1 MNRIILY
8 IATILVMFQ
17 LDIAPAAAQTRSYTG
32 TVTVKALR
40 MEREE
45 NILHVDLDL
54 IFNEMKIKSAH
65 GMDIIPQLVTPERTY
80 NLPKVSFKGRDE
92 YLSHERKLALIGYN
106 PQVDTDKAYVVEKV
120 TKKKNGGLNYR
131 YSLPYEAWMAD
142 AALDVQYD
150 ECGCGDTE
158 LMRVERL
165 LNPIPPVEEYIV
177 TPYLVYIQPPK
188 EEIKRREIVAE
199 CFLDFV
205 VNQTVIRPDY
215 MNNPKELAK
224 IHDMIDDLKN
234 DASVTVNR
242 LDITGYASP
251 EGSYAGNQRLSEGR
265 SRALA
270 NYLASQYDFPH
281 NIYHIF
287 FGGENWAGLTKA
299 VQAGHM
305 EYKNEILDILE
316 YTSSS
321 EDRKVKLKQL
331 AGGIPYRTMLRT
343 IYPSLRVA
351 ICKVDYN
358 VKNFDVEEAKA
369 VIGTSPQNL
378 SLNEMFHV
386 ANTYEYGS
394 REFVDVFETAVRIFP
409 KDEIANLNAA
419 VAAIARED
427 LAQAEHYLNR
437 ITPEGYP
444 AEYNNVMGVL
454 ALLQGNYEKAETYL
468 QTAAARG
475 LEVAKQNLEELA
487 KKKANAIEIKK
498 RIDNKINY

>member
-1 MNRIILY
+1 
-8 IATILVMFQ
+8 
-17 LDIAPAAAQTRSYTG
+17 
-32 TVTVKALR
+32 
-40 MEREE
+40 
-45 NILHVDLDL
+45 
-54 IFNEMKIKSAH
+54 
-65 GMDIIPQLVTPERTY
+65 
-80 NLPKVSFKGRDE
+80 
-92 YLSHERKLALIGYN
+92 
-106 PQVDTDKAYVVEKV
+106 
-120 TKKKNGGLNYR
+120 
-131 YSLPYEAWMAD
+131 
-142 AALDVQYD
+142 
-150 ECGCGDTE
+150 
-158 LMRVERL
+158 
-165 LNPIPPVEEYIV
+165 
-177 TPYLVYIQPPK
+177 
-188 EEIKRREIVAE
+188 
-199 CFLDFV
+199 
-205 VNQTVIRPDY
+205 
-215 MNNPKELAK
+215 
-224 IHDMIDDLKN
+224 
-234 DASVTVNR
+234 
-242 LDITGYASP
+242 
-251 EGSYAGNQRLSEGR
+251 
-265 SRALA
+265 
-270 NYLASQYDFPH
+270 
-281 NIYHIF
+281 
-287 FGGENWAGLTKA
+287 
-299 VQAGHM
+299 M

-369 VIGTSPQNL
+369 VIGTSPQNT

-427 LAQAEHYLNR
+427 LAQAEHYLEQNN
-437 ITPEGYP
+437 PEGYP